1 MPNLK
6 LLDARIL
13 LDILTVTDTP
23 IPRRPDMD
31 TQPAFGLQDVIAC
44 IAGQAADAVS
54 QRTGETRQ
62 QQDGRALAATDAIM
76 AFQPCDAVEAMLASH
91 CLMFHEMIVADVHR
105 TLCGE
110 NVAAQRAT
118 RNGIVAMDKAFGA
131 NLIRLKQHRTA
142 RLKEPQPAA
151 DRAETRIGDRIRRHL
166 SQTERQD
173 QDVAT
178 TASDPAGSEA
188 DAITETWPA
197 AAHTAGLNRQA
208 RRALDRQTHKRAAGF
223 SRPGITPD
231 RNEPTTTI
239 SATTAG

>member
-1 MPNLK
+1 
-6 LLDARIL
+6 
-13 LDILTVTDTP
+13 
-23 IPRRPDMD
+23 MD
-31 TQPAFGLQDVIAC
+31 TAPTFGLQDVIAYIVC
-44 IAGQAADAVS
+44 QAADTVG
-54 QRTGETRQ
+54 QRAGETRQ
-62 QQDGRALAATDAIM
+62 QQEGRAGAATDAIK

-110 NVAAQRAT
+110 DVATQRAT

-151 DRAETRIGDRIRRHL
+151 DRAEPRIDDRIRRHL
-166 SQTERQD
+166 SQIEPPD

-178 TASDPAGSEA
+178 TATDPARSEA

-208 RRALDRQTHKRAAGF
+208 RRALDRETHKRAAGF
-223 SRPGITPD
+223 SRPGVTPD
-231 RNEPTTTI
+231 RNGPTTTI